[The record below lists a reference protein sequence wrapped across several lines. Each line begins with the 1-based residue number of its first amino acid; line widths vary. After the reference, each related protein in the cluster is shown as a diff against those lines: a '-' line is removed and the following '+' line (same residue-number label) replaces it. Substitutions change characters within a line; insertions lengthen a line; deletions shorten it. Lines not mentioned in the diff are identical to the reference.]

1 MIANQVGRGYAEAIY
16 EIAVSSDKVKEIY
29 EALNQMME
37 LYKNDNEFK
46 TFITH
51 PLIELDEKKRVLK
64 EMFKNSDETIENII
78 FYILDKKRME
88 NIRNITA
95 EYLKIYYEK
104 NQIVD
109 VEATFAVEPSEA
121 QKTKLIANLEKKTGK
136 KVKLAIKVDKS
147 ILGGGIIRIGDTV
160 IDGSIRLLGCMQI
173 RLQLVFQLLVE
184 LLLNLHLIYQII

>member
-1 MIANQVGRGYAEAIY
+1 MLFRS
-16 EIAVSSDKVKEIY
+16 IAVSSDKVKEIY

-160 IDGSIRLLGCMQI
+160 IDGSIRK
-173 RLQLVFQLLVE
+173 E
-184 LLLNLHLIYQII
+184 LENIKKR